1 MRKRALLYLRL
12 GLAEAKCRKIW
23 EIKDRRW
30 TGMLYIY
37 NLHAAGAYPN
47 LDFGE
52 KDYRMTRT
60 QGPSSCLVWP
70 MQPIFHTIA
79 LQLTRT

>member
-1 MRKRALLYLRL
+1 
-12 GLAEAKCRKIW
+12 
-23 EIKDRRW
+23 
-30 TGMLYIY
+30 MLYIY